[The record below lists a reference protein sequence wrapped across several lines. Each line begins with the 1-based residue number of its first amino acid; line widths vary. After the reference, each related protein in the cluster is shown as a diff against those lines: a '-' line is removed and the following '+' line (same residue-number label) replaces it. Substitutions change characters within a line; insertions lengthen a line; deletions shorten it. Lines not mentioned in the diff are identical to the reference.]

1 MGVTPRRSSR
11 RKPGPKLSRR
21 IGPGFRRGERALG
34 LAALCLAAVFAFGA
48 AQAQKPSQPA
58 DDPAHQPFASFK
70 IGEGLYYVGASDYT
84 SYLIVTKAG
93 LIVIDGGDAPTGHQ
107 VVQNIRALGFDP
119 KQVKI
124 LLNTHEHFDHAAG
137 LAEIRR
143 AAAPDARFYASAKDG
158 AIVAA
163 GGRGDPFL
171 KDPRFYYEP
180 VKPDVIVKDGDRV
193 SLGGWTLTAHITPG
207 HTPGCTTWTFPVTVA
222 GKVRHALDHCSSTVL
237 PGYKLGKT
245 ETYPG
250 QTADFEKSFATWK
263 SLPCEVFLASHGQF
277 YGMTAKKAA
286 LDAGKAD
293 AFVDP
298 AGCKAFYVGAE
309 AAFRA
314 ELKKQNP

>member
-1 MGVTPRRSSR
+1 MSRKNFGILGAVAVT
-11 RKPGPKLSRR
+11 
-21 IGPGFRRGERALG
+21 
-34 LAALCLAAVFAFGA
+34 AAAFAFSAFA
-48 AQAQKPSQPA
+48 AASADPGDQPY
-58 DDPAHQPFASFK
+58 PPFK
-70 IGEGLYYVGASDYT
+70 IGDGLYYVGSSDYT

-107 VVQNIRALGFDP
+107 VVGNIRALGFDP
-119 KQVKI
+119 ANIKI

-137 LAEIRR
+137 LAEIKR
-143 AAAPDARFYASAKDG
+143 AAPGAKFYASAADG

-171 KDPRFYYEP
+171 KGERFYYEP
-180 VKPDVIVKDGDRV
+180 VKPDVTLKDGQTV

-222 GKVRHALDHCSSTVL
+222 GKVRQALDHCSSSVL
-237 PGYKLGKT
+237 PGYRLGRT

-250 QTADFEKSFATWK
+250 QTADYEKSLRIWK
-263 SLPCEVFLASHGQF
+263 ALPCEVFIASHGQF
-277 YGMTAKKAA
+277 FDMQAKKAE

-298 AGCKAFYVGAE
+298 AGCKAFYARAE

>member
-1 MGVTPRRSSR
+1 VSCGAIGILGAVAVT
-11 RKPGPKLSRR
+11 
-21 IGPGFRRGERALG
+21 
-34 LAALCLAAVFAFGA
+34 AAAFAFPA
-48 AQAQKPSQPA
+48 LAQP
-58 DDPAHQPFASFK
+58 DDPAHQPFPPFK
-70 IGEGLYYVGASDYT
+70 IGEGLYYVGASDY
-84 SYLIVTKAG
+84 SAYLIATKAG
-93 LIVIDGGDAPTGHQ
+93 LIVIDGGDATVGKQ
-107 VVQNIRALGFDP
+107 VVGNIRTLGFDP
-119 KQVKI
+119 AQVKI

-137 LAEIRR
+137 LAEIKR
-143 AAAPDARFYASAKDG
+143 AAPGAKFYASAADG

-171 KDPRFYYEP
+171 KGERFYYEP
-180 VKPDVIVKDGDRV
+180 VKPDVILKDGQQV

-222 GKVRHALDHCSSTVL
+222 GKVRKALDHCSSSVL

-250 QTADFEKSFATWK
+250 QTADYEKSFATWT
-263 SLPCEVFLASHGQF
+263 SLPCEVFIASHGQF
-277 YGMTAKKAA
+277 FDMKAKKAA

-298 AGCKAFYVGAE
+298 AGCKAFYAKSE